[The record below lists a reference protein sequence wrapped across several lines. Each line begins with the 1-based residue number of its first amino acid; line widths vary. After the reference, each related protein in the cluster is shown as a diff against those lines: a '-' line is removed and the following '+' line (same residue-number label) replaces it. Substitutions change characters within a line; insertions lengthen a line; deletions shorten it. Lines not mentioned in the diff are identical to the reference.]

1 MKFFS
6 NDIMGKEVLSSEG
19 RHLGIVNNLVADTK
33 TGKVLHLLLE
43 PDPEQEVDYRRFRTD
58 SQNRIV
64 LPFNKVKSIRDV
76 VIMAGLE

>member
-6 NDIMGKEVLSSEG
+6 NDILGKEVLSSDG
-19 RHLGIVNNLVADTK
+19 KHLGFVNNIVADTK
-33 TGKVLHLLLE
+33 TGKVLHILLE
-43 PDPEQEVDYRRFRTD
+43 PSEEAVDYRRFRTD

-64 LPFNKVKSIRDV
+64 LPFNKVKSIKDV